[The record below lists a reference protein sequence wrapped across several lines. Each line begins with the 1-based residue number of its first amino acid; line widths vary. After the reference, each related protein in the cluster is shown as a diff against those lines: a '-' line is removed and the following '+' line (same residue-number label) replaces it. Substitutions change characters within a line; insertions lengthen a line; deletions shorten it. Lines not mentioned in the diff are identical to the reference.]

1 MNYAEIKFPDVSNGT
16 GVRVS
21 LFVAGCRMNCYNCF
35 NKEAQDF
42 NYGQLYTSE
51 TKKEILEKLDLTYIK
66 GLSIL
71 GGDPME
77 PENQKEVADLVA
89 EAKKNHPE
97 KDIWLWTGRIYP
109 DLPITDYTSTILENL
124 DVLVDGPFV
133 ESLKDLS
140 LEWRGSSNQRIL
152 TREDL

>member
-77 PENQKEVADLVA
+77 PENQKEIADLVA

-152 TREDL
+152 TKEDL